1 MGKPAAPRECGRRAC
16 NRVQPGGPARIY
28 APRPQGAEGSMESN
42 AFYSVRG
49 LLLKSLPVRA
59 EVQAGSACRTLRAQR
74 VLWEAMRLV
83 WAVACVRTA
92 PRRRRELHAGSTRRA
107 SPHLCRALLA
117 RRVLWEAIHFIMRGD
132 FFGQPRAEGANC
144 MRVQP
149 AARKRV
155 QAQPARRGY
164 V

>member
-1 MGKPAAPRECGRRAC
+1 MQAQPAAPPFPAKSVENLAFSRFLRYNKAETT
-16 NRVQPGGPARIY
+16 GGPVHPA
-28 APRPQGAEGSMESN
+28 
-42 AFYSVRG
+42 
-49 LLLKSLPVRA
+49 
-59 EVQAGSACRTLRAQR
+59 LRAQR
-74 VLWEAMRLV
+74 ILWEAMRLV

-155 QAQPARRGY
+155 QAQPANPAGQPAIMRRPVGGGGFY
-164 V
+164 GKRCVL

>member
-1 MGKPAAPRECGRRAC
+1 MGSG
-16 NRVQPGGPARIY
+16 
-28 APRPQGAEGSMESN
+28 

-92 PRRRRELHAGSTRRA
+92 PRRRRELHAGSTRGAEEGAGRIESA
-107 SPHLCRALLA
+107 
-117 RRVLWEAIHFIMRGD
+117 IMRRPVGGGG
-132 FFGQPRAEGANC
+132 FYG
-144 MRVQP
+144 
-149 AARKRV
+149 KRCV
-155 QAQPARRGY
+155 L
-164 V
+164 